1 MANFSKVVSVAASSY
16 ATNPDVVIPFVPKRI
31 RVMNMDEGDLAFVSL
46 DGRLDDVA
54 LLNDVKSPSS
64 SHEWMWQIS
73 RKVWLRTNGASVQ
86 VQIVAEA

>member
-1 MANFSKVVSVAASSY
+1 MANYSKLVTVSSATYSTAA
-16 ATNPDVVIPFVPKRI
+16 DVEIPFVPKRI
-31 RVMNMDEGDLAFVSL
+31 RVMNMDEGDVGYVSL
-46 DGRLDDVA
+46 DGRVDAVA

-73 RKVWLRTNGASVQ
+73 QKVWLRTGGAAVQ

>member
-1 MANFSKVVSVAASSY
+1 MANYSKIVSVSAATYST
-16 ATNPDVVIPFVPKRI
+16 APDLEIPFVPKRI
-31 RVMNMDEGDLAFVSL
+31 RVMNMDAAAVAYVSL
-46 DGRLDDVA
+46 DGREDDVA

-73 RKVWLRTNGASVQ
+73 RKVWLRTGGAAVS

>member
-1 MANFSKVVSVAASSY
+1 MANYSKLVTVSATSYSTAA
-16 ATNPDVVIPFVPKRI
+16 DVEIPFVPKRI

-46 DGRLDDVA
+46 DGKLDDVA

-73 RKVWLRTNGASVQ
+73 RKVWLRTAGNAVQ

>member
-1 MANFSKVVSVAASSY
+1 MANYSKLVTVTSATYSTAA
-16 ATNPDVVIPFVPKRI
+16 DVEIPFVPKRI

>member
-1 MANFSKVVSVAASSY
+1 MANYSKLVTVTATTYSTAA
-16 ATNPDVVIPFVPKRI
+16 DVEIPFVPKRI

>member
-1 MANFSKVVSVAASSY
+1 MANYSKVVSVAAGSY

-31 RVMNMDEGDLAFVSL
+31 RVMNMDAAAMAYVSL
-46 DGRLDDVA
+46 DGHQDDVA

-64 SHEWMWQIS
+64 SHEWSWQICQ
-73 RKVWLRTNGASVQ
+73 KVWLRTGGAAVS

>member
-1 MANFSKVVSVAASSY
+1 MANYSKLVTVTSATYNTAAD
-16 ATNPDVVIPFVPKRI
+16 AEIPFVPKRI